1 MNVAGPIIRKARKD
15 KKLTQKELAVL
26 SGMAQSDI
34 SRVESENGNPSVEIL
49 ERIAKGMGMKLIL
62 DFIPLNEEK
71 IFINVIR
78 IVWIDLLLFHCT
90 RQRKGRTAPLIH
102 FGICSH

>member
-1 MNVAGPIIRKARKD
+1 MQKIGEGDKIMNVAGPIIRKARKD

-71 IFINVIR
+71 ISAKA
-78 IVWIDLLLFHCT
+78 
-90 RQRKGRTAPLIH
+90 KGKQPKAK
-102 FGICSH
+102 